1 MPDGSGKGWVST
13 MEKRRVRLEINGV
26 VCGLITQESD
36 EYMKSLAEE
45 VGEMVTEIQI
55 MSPYITLEA
64 AAMTAALSYCDD
76 ARKNGQKSQR
86 LQDRVDELE
95 VEAEIWQEE
104 KDDMVKNGPN
114 PQTRAHIE
122 ALERENTALQE
133 VSQNVEA
140 LRTKLASLEDE
151 NAALRQ
157 ETAKLSQLE
166 ILRREVERLQGENTR
181 LHQAANA
188 SPENSK
194 LLEELE
200 KLVADN
206 AALKL
211 LTEEKEAQIQK
222 AEQEKQ
228 ATVAAAKRAVEE
240 AKRLVD
246 QAKAEAAAATAS
258 TESTASRKEPA
269 EQLPAKEEEPEEAV
283 PKKSLHKRKN
293 PLRHEDEYEQEGFVS
308 FFEKK

>member
-1 MPDGSGKGWVST
+1 MGFNYG
-13 MEKRRVRLEINGV
+13 KRRVRLEINGV
-26 VCGLITQESD
+26 VCGLITQGSD

-55 MSPYITLEA
+55 MSPDITREA

-76 ARKNGQKSQR
+76 ARKNGDARAKGCRTGWTSWKWKR
-86 LQDRVDELE
+86 RSGRKKRTRWHETVPD
-95 VEAEIWQEE
+95 
-104 KDDMVKNGPN
+104 

-258 TESTASRKEPA
+258 TESTASHKEPA

-283 PKKSLHKRKN
+283 PEKSLHKRKN
-293 PLRHEDEYEQEGFVS
+293 PLRHEDES
-308 FFEKK
+308 MNRKDL